1 MSTITDLSEGIC
13 LQTTDS
19 FVVMNL
25 RSIYLTVHLW
35 EREGTASEKRLRL
48 IVLSTL

>member
-1 MSTITDLSEGIC
+1 M
-13 LQTTDS
+13 
-19 FVVMNL
+19 MNL

-35 EREGTASEKRLRL
+35 NKEGTASEKRLRR